1 MNYFDSEVFESNDLN
16 IEGNILKKNINNIY
30 LEFETLFEEIFTND
44 KDDCV
49 NQDKNIDI
57 IDNHINI
64 DNDLSNNIENNK
76 QNSNTTNT
84 KLEANSKDNNIEQIM
99 KNLR

>member
-16 IEGNILKKNINNIY
+16 IEGNILKKNITNIY